1 MKVAI
6 LCGGKGTRLA
16 ELTEGIP
23 KGLIPIGGRPIV
35 WHIMKYFEAFGH
47 RDFVLLVG
55 YKAAEFVDY
64 FAAHRAAE
72 WTITF
77 VNSGVEASKSE
88 RLRDARPLL
97 DDDRFFLSY
106 GDDLTDVDLNLVLE
120 RNTTSPAVVTLTA
133 VRPPNPFG
141 SLKMD
146 TEGNVTAFVEKGPLP
161 DWTNGGYMV
170 VRPAVFEALSQGEL
184 ESGVLPFLA
193 QRGGVNAF
201 RHDGFWLSMNTYKD
215 TQELDRIWNAG
226 NPPWERWSKEVPL

>member
-16 ELTEGIP
+16 ELTEGVP

-55 YKAAEFVDY
+55 YKATEFVDY
-64 FAAHRAAE
+64 FAAHRATE
-72 WTITF
+72 RTITF
-77 VNSGVEASKSE
+77 VNSGIEASKSE

-97 DDDRFFLSY
+97 DNDRFFLSY
-106 GDDLTDVDLNLVLE
+106 GDDLTDVDLDLVLE
-120 RNTTSPAVVTLTA
+120 RNTMSSAVVTLTA

-146 TEGNVTAFVEKGPLP
+146 TEGNVTALVEKGPLT
-161 DWTNGGYMV
+161 DWINGGYMV
-170 VRPAVFEALSQGEL
+170 VRPAIFEDLSRGEL
-184 ESGVLPFLA
+184 ESGVLPYLA
-193 QRGGVNAF
+193 QRGEVNA
-201 RHDGFWLSMNTYKD
+201 HKHHGFWMSMNTYKEFL
-215 TQELDRIWNAG
+215 ELDRIWQTGDA
-226 NPPWERWSKEVPL
+226 PWQRWSGGAQ